1 MDYNEREQRLD
12 LLQIKLDKI
21 KEELKSI
28 QKEKQTL
35 LESLNHCNI
44 LLEKFT
50 GESND

>member
-1 MDYNEREQRLD
+1 MAYNEREQRLD
-12 LLQIKLDKI
+12 LLQMKLDKI
-21 KEELKSI
+21 TEELKSI
-28 QKEKQTL
+28 QEEKQTL

>member
-21 KEELKSI
+21 EEELKSI

-35 LESLNHCNI
+35 LESLNNCNI

>member
-12 LLQIKLDKI
+12 LLQMKLDKI
-21 KEELKSI
+21 EEELKSI

>member
-35 LESLNHCNI
+35 LESFFSYLTKLN
-44 LLEKFT
+44 
-50 GESND
+50 